1 MLKKISLRILLIF
14 FMGIWLISAAFSVFS
29 NSEKSSYSIRFE
41 DKKPAFHLVYN
52 ESNPSN
58 NPKISSKAAI
68 LVDLEDG
75 SVILHKDENEK
86 RSIASLTKLATAI
99 VFLDTYPDLVKVETV
114 IKDDREGAGRS
125 RLWVG
130 EKLAIYDLFNLM
142 LICSDNV
149 AARVI
154 ARSTGL
160 GKEEFVARMN
170 ETALKLNLLNTKF
183 ADPTGLDPNNVS
195 TAADCARLFKAALEH
210 DLVVDAISKKNH
222 TFRALNG
229 HRQYTI
235 YNTNRMLFGRNEVI
249 GGKTGYIKESGYCL
263 AVGVEDLDGRKL
275 AAVVLGAPT
284 SGYRFRDA
292 ARLVACIDKL

>member
-1 MLKKISLRILLIF
+1 MRKISSKIVLVLIL
-14 FMGIWLISAAFSVFS
+14 GIWLASAAYSVLNNDH
-29 NSEKSSYSIRFE
+29 NSADAIRFR

-52 ESNPSN
+52 EVNPANS
-58 NPKISSKAAI
+58 PKISSEAAI

-75 SVILHKDENEK
+75 SVILHKDETAK

-99 VFLDTYPDLVKVETV
+99 AFLETNPDMTRIETV
-114 IKDDREGAGRS
+114 LKEDKEGAGRS
-125 RLWVG
+125 RLWSG
-130 EKLAIYDLFNLM
+130 EKLALYDLFHLM

-154 ARSTGL
+154 SRSTGIAPD
-160 GKEEFVARMN
+160 KFVANMN
-170 ETALKLNLLNTKF
+170 DIATRLDLVDTHF

-195 TAADCARLFKAALEH
+195 TAADCALLFKAALEK
-210 DLVVDAISKKNH
+210 DAIVDAISKKNH
-222 TFRALNG
+222 SYSAING
-229 HRQYTI
+229 KRLYTI

-263 AVGVEDLDGRKL
+263 AFGVEDLDGRKL

-292 ARLVACIDKL
+292 AKLVSCIDKL